1 MPIPNLTDE
10 LPINQYTASNG
21 QTEFA
26 FTFYIFALSDIKVYI
41 NDILKTITTDYVVRK
56 NDGTVIG
63 DADLPMDGGKIIF
76 NVGRTAGEKISL
88 NRDIPVDRSTQFSTG
103 GAFKADSLNSELTRI
118 LTIAQQLKRDV
129 ARSFRLAPS
138 DAEGGSLQLPTNRA
152 NNILAFDANANL
164 ILTKFADID
173 KANVS
178 PFIATLLDDI
188 SASAARGTLDAQQ
201 LNANL
206 TALANLNGS
215 ANKIPY
221 FNGVGSMSLA
231 DLQPNRNAIINGDFN
246 IWQRG
251 ASFTSVASG
260 TYTADRWVY
269 SKDGTMVHD
278 ITRSTDTP
286 TVAQA
291 GRLFLSSLKIDCQTA
306 QASIGATNFASIKQ
320 IIEGYNFLPLAQKAM
335 TLSFWVKAT
344 KTGIYNASL
353 RNLGNDRSYVF
364 DIAINTSNTWEQ
376 KIITIPASPSAGTWD
391 YANSAGLSL
400 TIHLS
405 CGATYQ
411 GTANAWLTGNFGAT
425 ANQVNACDSTLND
438 FFITGVQLE
447 TSSVATPFEYRTIQQ
462 ELQLCQRYFEKTYN
476 QSVAPAT
483 LTFAGA
489 RGFSSQNGQQNLTPV
504 YFKAVKRTTP
514 TITLYSPNTGVA
526 GKLSTGSG
534 VSSDIN
540 GDSFSAGEDG
550 LYVGPASATS
560 LTNLYFHYT
569 ASAEL

>member
-26 FTFYIFALSDIKVYI
+26 FTFYIFALSDIKVYV

-206 TALANLNGS
+206 TTLAGLAGVANLTALANLNGS

-221 FNGVGSMSLA
+221 FNGVGSMALA
-231 DLQPNRNAIINGDFN
+231 DLQSNRNAIINGDFN

-251 ASFTSVASG
+251 TSFTSLAHA
-260 TYTADRWVY
+260 TYTADRWLY
-269 SKDGTMVHD
+269 LKSGSMVHD
-278 ITRSTDTP
+278 ITLSSDVP

-291 GRLFLSSLKIDCQTA
+291 GRLFLNSLKIDCQTVDS
-306 QASIGATNFASIKQ
+306 SIAATDYAAIRQ
-320 IIEGYNFLPLAQKAM
+320 RIEGYNFISLAQKEI
-335 TLSFWVKAT
+335 TVSFWVKAT
-344 KTGIYNASL
+344 KTGVYSVHLIN
-353 RNLGNDRSYVF
+353 GGDDRSC
-364 DIAINTSNTWEQ
+364 IKEINVNASNTWEF
-376 KIITIPASPSAGTWD
+376 KTLNFPASPATGTWN
-391 YANSAGLSL
+391 YANGIGLQLGFTLASGS
-400 TIHLS
+400 TF
-405 CGATYQ
+405 Q
-411 GTANAWLTGNFGAT
+411 GTANSWQAGNFFAT
-425 ANQVNACDSTLND
+425 ANQVNACDSTSND

-447 TSSVATPFEYRTIQQ
+447 AGSVATPFEYRTIQQ
-462 ELQLCQRYFEKTYN
+462 ELSLCERYFEWLSSEIPGSFNTNTSYAYWAYKT
-476 QSVAPAT
+476 
-483 LTFAGA
+483 
-489 RGFSSQNGQQNLTPV
+489 
-504 YFKAVKRTTP
+504 KKRATP
-514 TITLYSPNTGVA
+514 TFTSGA
-526 GKLSTGSG
+526 GSQFASTYTVNETHTVVRMSNNFTMIGANS
-534 VSSDIN
+534 
-540 GDSFSAGEDG
+540 
-550 LYVGPASATS
+550 YV
-560 LTNLYFHYT
+560 
-569 ASAEL
+569 SAEL

>member
-26 FTFYIFALSDIKVYI
+26 FTFYIFALSDIKVYA

-206 TALANLNGS
+206 TTLAGLAGVANLTALAGLNGS

-251 ASFTSVASG
+251 FSFTSVASG

-364 DIAINTSNTWEQ
+364 DIAINTSSTWEQ

-391 YANSAGLSL
+391 YANNAGLSL
-400 TIHLS
+400 TIHLA
-405 CGATYQ
+405 CGTTFQ
-411 GTANAWLTGNFGAT
+411 GTANAWLTGNFAAT
-425 ANQVNACDSTLND
+425 ANQVNACDSTSND

-447 TSSVATPFEYRTIQQ
+447 AGSVATPFEYRTIQQ
-462 ELQLCQRYFEKTYN
+462 ELSLCERYFEWLSSGIIGAFNSNTSYAYWAYKTKKRGT
-476 QSVAPAT
+476 P
-483 LTFAGA
+483 TFTNGAGSQ
-489 RGFSSQNGQQNLTPV
+489 FSSAYTVNDTH
-504 YFKAVKRTTP
+504 
-514 TITLYSPNTGVA
+514 TIVQISNNYTFIA
-526 GKLSTGSG
+526 GNS
-534 VSSDIN
+534 
-540 GDSFSAGEDG
+540 
-550 LYVGPASATS
+550 YV
-560 LTNLYFHYT
+560 
-569 ASAEL
+569 SAEL

>member
-26 FTFYIFALSDIKVYI
+26 FTFYIFALSDIKVYV

-188 SASAARGTLDAQQ
+188 SASIARGTLNAQE

-206 TALANLNGS
+206 TALAGLAGVANLTTLAGLTGAS
-215 ANKIPY
+215 NKLPY
-221 FNGVGSMSLA
+221 FTGAGAMAVRDLLA
-231 DLQPNRNAIINGDFN
+231 TTTTQGIA
-246 IWQRG
+246 
-251 ASFTSVASG
+251 
-260 TYTADRWVY
+260 
-269 SKDGTMVHD
+269 
-278 ITRSTDTP
+278 
-286 TVAQA
+286 
-291 GRLFLSSLKIDCQTA
+291 FLS
-306 QASIGATNFASIKQ
+306 N
-320 IIEGYNFLPLAQKAM
+320 P
-335 TLSFWVKAT
+335 
-344 KTGIYNASL
+344 
-353 RNLGNDRSYVF
+353 
-364 DIAINTSNTWEQ
+364 
-376 KIITIPASPSAGTWD
+376 ITISNNALDANNDIDFSAGNFQFSDGSGQAVATAIMTKRLDATWSAGT
-391 YANSAGLSL
+391 NQGGLL
-400 TIHLS
+400 N
-405 CGATYQ
+405 
-411 GTANAWLTGNFGAT
+411 GTAVPKAINSTYHCYKIYNPTTGVEDSAFLLGVSGTAPDPTSVLPSGFTKFERRGSIITDPSGNIRAFTLT
-425 ANQVNACDSTLND
+425 ANRFEYNSNITDFNATLAAS
-438 FFITGVQLE
+438 E
-447 TSSVATPFEYRTIQQ
+447 TSITVSAPCGLRTRVCLALGTNATGTGAAVA
-462 ELQLCQRYFEKTYN
+462 K
-476 QSVAPAT
+476 
-483 LTFAGA
+483 
-489 RGFSSQNGQQNLTPV
+489 V
-504 YFKAVKRTTP
+504 YSHNISTP
-514 TITLYSPNTGVA
+514 TITLFNATAYAGVA
-526 GKLSTGSG
+526 I
-534 VSSDIN
+534 V
-540 GDSFSAGEDG
+540 AGAGYAE
-550 LYVGPASATS
+550 AT
-560 LTNLYFHYT
+560 TNLSSQIKINAAVISGSPT
-569 ASAEL
+569 LTGQINTSAIIDLTLRF